1 MRRGM
6 AGRGSSDRAPIAVTQ
21 RGEADVKAAMR
32 AQGSRDR
39 SNLLRRYQSGDRGV
53 GWASVFSPGR
63 LAPFIRRGE
72 ASASE
77 LPSTRKAGR
86 KYWRTSAC

>member
-6 AGRGSSDRAPIAVTQ
+6 AGAGSSDRAPIAVTQ

-39 SNLLRRYQSGDRGV
+39 PNVLRRCQSRDRGV
-53 GWASVFSPGR
+53 GWASVRECHLSEAVAARALAAPRFLPG
-63 LAPFIRRGE
+63 
-72 ASASE
+72 
-77 LPSTRKAGR
+77 
-86 KYWRTSAC
+86 